1 VHSSID
7 LQIRFLNSQWSECIQ
22 TLLVVTS
29 FSKWYY
35 QKISRLDL
43 LQLRFYDFSEKVR
56 KSASVEWVKAV
67 SGLFYDGVGH
77 SKSPAT
83 FWQRHTYLLPCQSPA
98 SVSITQSSSRGHG
111 QNTNR
116 NATYSTLQLNPIVD
130 VYSSKIG
137 LSCAMQ
143 FLLWIALLCHPEA
156 SDIGSF
162 SVKIAFLFGLY
173 TKFEN
178 ENSDFMSKSSG
189 VGCYLTVSVC

>member
-1 VHSSID
+1 MTSAKKALGSNKGERMFFHMSHKTPCSCELFKSYAVPNYTFCFLLLFFLGGDPWLLSSRCSIN
-7 LQIRFLNSQWSECIQ
+7 LQIRFLGSQWNECIQ

-29 FSKWYY
+29 CSKWYY
-35 QKISRLDL
+35 HKISRLYL

-116 NATYSTLQLNPIVD
+116 NATYSTLQLNPID
-130 VYSSKIG
+130 
-137 LSCAMQ
+137 L
-143 FLLWIALLCHPEA
+143 
-156 SDIGSF
+156 
-162 SVKIAFLFGLY
+162 
-173 TKFEN
+173 
-178 ENSDFMSKSSG
+178 
-189 VGCYLTVSVC
+189 